1 MNDVA
6 KTPKNKETLEVV
18 AERFDT
24 EAKEATETHD
34 IEPSVPQRTITPHNQ
49 DNTVEGFISAAIQQ
63 QLPVETIERF
73 LAMRKELKADQA
85 KEAFTMAM
93 AQFQKDCPVIA
104 RTKEVKNKEGKVTY
118 RYAPLDSIIL
128 QVKKTLGEN
137 NLAYDFS
144 ETRTEKE
151 ITVTCTITH
160 SLGHTKSSSFTV
172 EIGSEAY
179 MTDTQKY
186 GARNTFA
193 KRYAFMNVLGI
204 ATGDE
209 DTDARELTQ
218 KPPRL
223 NPATNRKAMI
233 VSLLKKLGMKD
244 TTSAELVREKILE
257 LTQLEPVEANFEEI
271 ISRLTVLLEEQNAG

>member
-6 KTPKNKETLEVV
+6 KNKENQPEEVTGYVGAAPEEQSVEVV
-18 AERFDT
+18 R
-24 EAKEATETHD
+24 
-34 IEPSVPQRTITPHNQ
+34 PQQTIQPHNQ

-85 KEAFTMAM
+85 KEAFTMAT

-144 ETRTEKE
+144 ETRTKKE

-218 KPPRL
+218 KPPKL
-223 NPATNRKAMI
+223 NPATNRKAMV

-244 TTSAELVREKILE
+244 TTNAELVREKIME
-257 LTQLEPVEANFEEI
+257 LTQLEPVEANFDEI
-271 ISRLTVLLEEQNAG
+271 ISRLHVLVEERNAS